1 MEINLFKALY
11 DLKTNEKVEPNTVVM
26 VNRRTLGFFPHLHIP
41 NILLVD
47 ISHRDF
53 AKYRMAYEAIQ
64 VSLHEFEG
72 AGNTVKYSTINLDTE
87 SAYHTAVNKLVQTIK
102 K

>member
-26 VNRRTLGFFPHLHIP
+26 VNRRTLHIP